1 MNDIYKFLKS
11 LDIYEDDKVVLACS
25 YGPDSMA
32 LLDILIKLNFDVV
45 VAHVNHKLRK
55 ESDKECEDLAK
66 YCKERNI
73 IFETTTID
81 EYPKGN
87 TEAYARTFRYNY
99 FKEIMAR
106 YNAIYLF
113 TAHHGDD
120 LIETVL
126 MRISRGASLSGYAG
140 FRLITEQENY
150 KIARPLIY
158 LTKEEILN
166 YNKENN
172 IPYAIDETN
181 NTDDYT
187 RNKYRHK
194 ILPLLKEINPKIH
207 NKFIKFSNNITE
219 CSDYIDRT
227 VNEVF
232 KNIYVD
238 NHIDLNN
245 FYLLDNYIQKKLLEK
260 ILLNIYKNEINKIS
274 EIHVNL
280 ILDLI
285 YSPKVNSIINL
296 PGNIKVAKFYNM
308 LIFDYKENINEYDY
322 KMENET
328 IINGGIIK
336 FIDECDILKSNYVLR
351 LNKKDVKW
359 PLHVRSRKVGD
370 KIALKNGTK
379 KVGEI
384 LSEAKIMKSERDIYP
399 IVCDDADN
407 ILWIPGVKKSK
418 YDRNYNDD
426 YDIIVKYIKKGDRN
440 EK

>member
-32 LLDILIKLNFDVV
+32 LLDILIKLNFDVI

-81 EYPKGN
+81 TYPKGN

-106 YNAIYLF
+106 YNAKYLF

-219 CSDYIDRT
+219 CSDYINRT

-238 NHIDLNN
+238 NHVDLNN

-260 ILLNIYKNEINKIS
+260 ILLDIYKNEINKIS

-322 KMENET
+322 KIENET

-351 LNKKDVKW
+351 INKKDVKW

-399 IVCDDADN
+399 IVCDDDDN